1 MPPGRRN
8 FSLKSVRIP
17 AKKLLASGPKS
28 LAAGHIANFQTSPSS
43 THLLQTRISGDTSL
57 PTLGWGKQSTWLAAS
72 GSRRICGRVAR
83 THSGRG
89 DKQPQE
95 GPCRDR
101 FGPVCWFNGGSKG
114 IPGKFRR
121 HQTAYGA
128 ETVPNREIKQGF
140 PCVRP
145 RDILNLPNHSDSPWA
160 IEAADT
166 RRRISC
172 GYHNGHALE
181 HPEPEIPRTGDSDIG
196 SVFSTP
202 ARRLSRLADVGEIDF
217 CTPEKSTPEKG
228 VKGDC
233 SGGAGCEGTA
243 PVVNR
248 FT

>member
-1 MPPGRRN
+1 MGQAEHLACRKRQSAYLRALPAPTPGGATSNHRKAPVATV
-8 FSLKSVRIP
+8 SALC
-17 AKKLLASGPKS
+17 
-28 LAAGHIANFQTSPSS
+28 AGLMA
-43 THLLQTRISGDTSL
+43 GV
-57 PTLGWGKQSTWLAAS
+57 K
-72 GSRRICGRVAR
+72 V
-83 THSGRG
+83 
-89 DKQPQE
+89 
-95 GPCRDR
+95 
-101 FGPVCWFNGGSKG
+101 

-128 ETVPNREIKQGF
+128 EAVPDRGIKQGF